1 MMQIPDLT
9 VKHLGAPTIPSPLT
23 GVKFIPENATVIYA
37 KDVNEVEEELKNTGK
52 ISAFEAAGPREKLAP
67 NARLSFQN
75 TNLCTLFSCG
85 KCRHHAGGTT
95 ADNKNLHYVTF
106 L

>member
-37 KDVNEVEEELKNTGK
+37 KDVNEVEEELKNTLPETGYFSPILYLK
-52 ISAFEAAGPREKLAP
+52 VS
-67 NARLSFQN
+67 
-75 TNLCTLFSCG
+75 CTVQLQFLF
-85 KCRHHAGGTT
+85 CRI
-95 ADNKNLHYVTF
+95 L
-106 L
+106 